1 MGFVATPDIGH
12 ESVALGVQ
20 ALARLSHRGGLDADG
35 KSGDGA
41 GLLIQVPRRLL
52 GGDFAAA
59 VLFEWDERAR
69 AIVAESLEST
79 GLSLVDWRAVPVNPD
94 SLGDRARATMPT
106 VWHGLV
112 ARPDLDPNEWE
123 HRLYLARRR
132 AERRAAEEAVHMYL
146 PSCSSRTVVYKGLMA
161 GTRLAD
167 FYLDLLNDLCES
179 RLAVFHQRY
188 STNTMPDWRLAQ
200 PFRLLA
206 HNGEINTITG
216 NRAWMRAREAELEP
230 ELRGV
235 VWPEGSD
242 SASLDNALELLVQR
256 GWEVSEALMSLVPDA
271 WEGRGDI
278 AAPVRDFY
286 RYQSIRFEPWDG
298 PAALAFSDGVV
309 VGAALDRNGLRPLRW
324 QRTRDGLVV
333 AASEAGVVP
342 LAPADVVERGRLGPG
357 QMLLVD
363 TRDGS
368 VLRDADAKERAA
380 ARHDYG
386 LLADRALVPV
396 ERRHIDVDAPED
408 LAAQQILH
416 GWGSEDV
423 KIVVTAM
430 AETGA
435 EPVYSMGDD
444 IPIAPLGRTPRRVYG
459 YLRQRFAQVTN
470 PAIDPLR
477 EKAVMSLR
485 VLLGARHGT
494 LEPEGGA
501 DRELRRS
508 HHPAIPGSSRLLE
521 LESPVL
527 GAAELARALEQAT
540 VLDATYAPGESLR
553 GALMRLC
560 NEAAETTGIIALSD
574 RRAGPQRIAIPMAL
588 AVGAVHE
595 SLLKSG
601 ERMAKDLVAIAGDVV
616 DVHDVACLIT
626 IGASAV
632 HPYLALAT
640 AAATSEEGETRYRK
654 ALEAGLLKVMAKM
667 GISCVDSYRGA
678 QILEALGLGAEVME
692 LCLPAVPSHIGGAD
706 LDDIEKMAPAFNQP
720 VVLADHGRV
729 RFRKAGEHHAYN
741 PLAVRAA
748 QKAARENDHEAYL
761 EWRRLSSMGEPQS
774 LRELLHLKKAQRP
787 LSLDDIEPAA
797 AIVKRF
803 VSTAMSLGAL
813 SPEAHEALAV
823 AMNQIGARS
832 NSGEGGEDPAMYDDA
847 GGPRRDNRVK
857 QVASARFGV
866 TPRYLKRADELEIKI
881 AQGSKPGEGGQLPG
895 LKVTSL
901 IARLRHAQPG
911 MQLISPPPHH
921 DIYSIEDLAQL
932 IHDLKTVN
940 PHARI
945 GVKLVSEAGVGT
957 IAAGVAKARADYILV
972 SGHDGGTGASPLS
985 SIKNAGVP
993 WELGLAETQQVLV
1006 ANRLRERVSLRT
1018 DGGLRSGRD
1027 IVIAALLGAEEFGF
1041 GTGVLVALGC
1051 DMARQCHLNTCPTGI
1066 ATQRDDLRAKFEGQP
1081 EHVINH
1087 LFHIAAETREHLAE
1101 LGIATLDDAVGRVD
1115 LLESAGLRPLDLSFI
1130 LGSTDDALPRRR
1142 TWARNGDA
1150 PGPPPPSGAIDNAKR
1165 TVGAALTRGES
1176 RAYRG
1181 SAGQSFGAFID
1192 EDVELTLEGEAQDY
1206 VGKGMGGGVIVIR
1219 PFAEDASPDP
1229 VLAGNTICYGATG
1242 GRLFV
1247 AGRVGERFCVRNSG
1261 AMAVVEGAGD
1271 HFCEYMTGGV
1281 AVALGEVGWNAG
1293 AGMTGGVAYMTEWR
1307 QLNADSVVAREVP
1320 GEDADELRRLIE
1332 EHHRRTGSA
1341 RAAAMLADWSAAFAR
1356 FRQIVPVARVQ
1367 AQAELEPTAHPSQES
1382 APKTAA

>member
-1 MGFVATPDIGH
+1 MGFVATPDLGH
-12 ESVALGVQ
+12 DAVALGVQ
-20 ALARLSHRGGLDADG
+20 ALARLAHRGGLDADG

-41 GLLIQVPRRLL
+41 GLLIQVPDKVL
-52 GGDFAAA
+52 GGRYAVCVVFA
-59 VLFEWDERAR
+59 WDKRAR
-69 AIVAESLEST
+69 ELVERHLRVAA
-79 GLSLVDWRAVPVNPD
+79 WRAVPLDVD
-94 SLGDRARATMPT
+94 SLGARARETMPAI
-106 VWHGLV
+106 WHGLIEN
-112 ARPDLDPNEWE
+112 PGLDGESWE
-123 HRLYLARRR
+123 RELYIARRR
-132 AERRAAEEAVHMYL
+132 IEGSAEIEAVRMYVT
-146 PSCSSRTVVYKGLMA
+146 SCSSRTVVYKGLMA

-167 FYLDLLNDLCES
+167 FYLDLQDPACES

-200 PFRLLA
+200 PFRMLA

-216 NRAWMRAREAELEP
+216 NRAWMRAREAELDA
-230 ELRGV
+230 ELRGAI
-235 VWPEGSD
+235 WPEGSD
-242 SASLDNALELLVQR
+242 SASLDNALELLVHR

-271 WEGRGDI
+271 WEGRGDL
-278 AAPVRDFY
+278 AGPVRDFY

-324 QRTRDGLVV
+324 QRTRQGLVA
-333 AASEAGVVP
+333 AASEAGVVTM
-342 LAPADVVERGRLGPG
+342 APEDVVERGRLGPG

-368 VLRDADAKERAA
+368 LMRDSDAKERAA
-380 ARHDYG
+380 ARHDYA
-386 LLADRALVPV
+386 LLADRVLVPV
-396 ERRHIDVDAPED
+396 ERHHVDLEPLD
-408 LAAQQILH
+408 DIAAQHALH
-416 GWGSEDV
+416 GWGFEDV
-423 KIVVTAM
+423 KFVVDVM
-430 AETGA
+430 GESGA

-444 IPIAPLGRTPRRVYG
+444 IPIAPLGRSPRRVYG

-485 VLLGARHGT
+485 VLLGARRLS

-501 DRELRRS
+501 DRELLRR
-508 HHPAIPGSSRLLE
+508 HHPAVPIDGKLLE

-527 GAAELARALEQAT
+527 GAAELARVLEDAV
-540 VLDATYAPGESLR
+540 VLDATYAPDESLR
-553 GALMRLC
+553 DAMQRLC
-560 NEAAETTGIIALSD
+560 REAEMAEGIIALSD
-574 RRAGPQRIAIPMAL
+574 RRSALHRLPVPMAL
-588 AVGAVHE
+588 AVGAVH
-595 SLLKSG
+595 SHLLSTG
-601 ERMAKDLVAIAGDVV
+601 RRMATDIVAIAGDCV

-632 HPYLALAT
+632 HPYLAFAT
-640 AAATSEEGETRYRK
+640 VGDEAAPRYRK

-667 GISCVDSYRGA
+667 GISCVSSYRGA
-678 QILEALGLGAEVME
+678 EVIEALGLGAEVMR
-692 LCLPAVPSHIGGAD
+692 LCFPAVPSRIGGAD
-706 LDDIEKMAPAFNQP
+706 LDDIEQGVRKRPQAMP
-720 VVLADHGRV
+720 DHGRV

-748 QKAARENDHEAYL
+748 KKAAETGDVEAYR
-761 EWRRLSSMGEPQS
+761 EWRRMSSIGPAQPQS
-774 LRELLHLKKAQRP
+774 LRELLRIKECTEP
-787 LSLDDIEPAA
+787 VPIEDVEPAA
-797 AIVKRF
+797 SLVRRF

-813 SPEAHEALAV
+813 SPEAHEALAI
-823 AMNQIGARS
+823 AMNQVGARS
-832 NSGEGGEDPAMYDDA
+832 NSGEGGEDPATYDDA
-847 GGPRRDNRVK
+847 DGVRRDNRVK

-940 PHARI
+940 PRARI

-957 IAAGVAKARADYILV
+957 IAAGVAKARADYILI

-985 SIKNAGVP
+985 SIKNAGAP
-993 WELGLAETQQVLV
+993 WELGLAEAQQVLV
-1006 ANRLRERVSLRT
+1006 SNRLRERVSLRT

-1066 ATQRDDLRAKFEGQP
+1066 ATQREDLRAKFEGRP
-1081 EHVINH
+1081 EHVVNY
-1087 LFHIAAETREHLAE
+1087 LFLIAGEVREHLAR
-1101 LGIATLDDAVGRVD
+1101 LGARTLEEIVGRVD
-1115 LLESAGLRPLDLSFI
+1115 LLEQEAGEELDLSYV
-1130 LGSTDDALPRRR
+1130 LASTDAGLPRRR
-1142 TWARNGDA
+1142 MWERNGVAPDA
-1150 PGPPPPSGAIDNAKR
+1150 APPAGPIDNSRR
-1165 TVGAALTRGES
+1165 TVGANLVRGERRS
-1176 RAYRG
+1176 YRG
-1181 SAGQSFGAFID
+1181 SAGQSFGAFLD
-1192 EDVELTLEGEAQDY
+1192 DDVELGLEGQAQDY
-1206 VGKGMGGGVIVIR
+1206 VGKGMGGGVIAIR
-1219 PFAEDASPDP
+1219 PFAKDGASDP

-1261 AMAVVEGAGD
+1261 AVAVVEGAGD

-1281 AVALGEVGWNAG
+1281 AVALGPVGWNAG
-1293 AGMTGGVAYMTEWR
+1293 AGMTGGVAYVVDWR

-1320 GEDADELRRLIE
+1320 AEDEAELRGLVE
-1332 EHHRRTGSA
+1332 EHHRRTGSGVAA
-1341 RAAAMLADWSAAFAR
+1341 RMLEDWEGALRR
-1356 FRQIVPVARVQ
+1356 FRQVVPIAVVM
-1367 AQAELEPTAHPSQES
+1367 PPQEE
-1382 APKTAA
+1382 AGKGAGEERLAAKN

>member
-1 MGFVATPDIGH
+1 MGFVATPRLGH
-12 ESVALGVQ
+12 EAVSHGVQ
-20 ALARLSHRGGLDADG
+20 ALARLAHRGGLDADG

-41 GLLIQVPRRLL
+41 GVLIQLPHRLL
-52 GGDFAAA
+52 GGDFAVAC
-59 VLFEWDERAR
+59 LFEWDPEGRTL
-69 AIVAESLEST
+69 VAEAIAHH
-79 GLSLVDWRAVPVNPD
+79 GLDLVDWRPVPVDVD
-94 SLGDRARATMPT
+94 SLGDRARATRPMA
-106 VWHGLV
+106 WHGLI
-112 ARPDLDPNEWE
+112 ARPDLDPDEWE
-123 HRLYLARRR
+123 HRLYLVRRF
-132 AERRAAEEAVHMYL
+132 AERRAGEARVQIYL
-146 PSCSSRTVVYKGLMA
+146 PSCSSRTLVYKGLMA
-161 GTRLAD
+161 GSRLAD
-167 FYLDLLNDLCES
+167 FYLDLQDPACES

-200 PFRLLA
+200 PFRMLA

-216 NRAWMRAREAELEP
+216 NRVWIRAREADLEP
-230 ELRGV
+230 ELRQV
-235 VWPEGSD
+235 IWSEGSD

-271 WEGRGDI
+271 WEGRGDL

-298 PAALAFSDGVV
+298 PAALAFSDGHV

-324 QRTRDGLVV
+324 QRTRDGLVA
-333 AASEAGVVP
+333 AASEAGVVSM
-342 LAPADVVERGRLGPG
+342 APDAVVERGRLGPG

-386 LLADRALVPV
+386 LLADRVLVPV
-396 ERRHIDVDAPED
+396 PRRHLEVDAPED
-408 LAAQQILH
+408 IGALQRLH
-416 GWGSEDV
+416 GWGAEDA
-423 KIVVTAM
+423 KMVVSAM

-444 IPIAPLGRTPRRVYG
+444 IPIAALGRTPRRLYG

-477 EKAVMSLR
+477 EKSVMSLR
-485 VLLGARHGT
+485 VLLGARRGT

-501 DRELRRS
+501 ERELRRR
-508 HHPAIPGSSRLLE
+508 HHPAVPDNERLLE

-527 GAAELARALEQAT
+527 GAGELARVLDEAT

-553 GALMRLC
+553 EALLTLC
-560 NEAAETTGIIALSD
+560 GEAGETAGVVALSD
-574 RRAGPQRIAIPMAL
+574 RRAGQQRLPIPMAL

-595 SLLKSG
+595 HLLKTG
-601 ERMAKDLVAIAGDVV
+601 RRMANDVVAIAGDVV
-616 DVHDVACLIT
+616 DVHDVACLIS
-626 IGASAV
+626 IGATAV

-640 AAATSEEGETRYRK
+640 VGSEGEAGYRK
-654 ALEAGLLKVMAKM
+654 AVEAGLLKVMAKM
-667 GISCVDSYRGA
+667 GISCAASYRGA

-692 LCLPAVPSHIGGAD
+692 LCFPAVPSHAGGAD
-706 LDDIEKMAPAFNQP
+706 FADIDEGIRARHAVDAASLP
-720 VVLADHGRV
+720 DHGRV

-748 QKAARENDHEAYL
+748 KKAAESADRDAYQ
-761 EWRRLSSMGEPQS
+761 EWRRLSSMGRPQS
-774 LRELLHLKKAQRP
+774 LRELLQLREASQPVP
-787 LSLDDIEPAA
+787 LIEVEPASE
-797 AIVKRF
+797 IVKRF

-813 SPEAHEALAV
+813 SPEAHETLAM

-832 NSGEGGEDPAMYDDA
+832 NSGEGGEDPHTYETDDDF
-847 GGPRRDNRVK
+847 RHDNRVK

-895 LKVTSL
+895 LKVTSF

-932 IHDLKTVN
+932 IYDLKSVN
-940 PHARI
+940 PRARV
-945 GVKLVSEAGVGT
+945 GVKLVAEAGVGT
-957 IAAGVAKARADYILV
+957 IAAGVAKARADYILI

-1006 ANRLRERVSLRT
+1006 SSRLRERVSLRT

-1027 IVIAALLGAEEFGF
+1027 IVVAALLGAEEFGF

-1066 ATQRDDLRAKFEGQP
+1066 ATQREDLRAKFTGRP
-1081 EHVINH
+1081 EHVINY
-1087 LFHIAAETREHLAE
+1087 LFLIAEEAREYLSQ
-1101 LGIATLDDAVGRVD
+1101 LGARTLEEVIGRVE
-1115 LLESAGLRPLDLSFI
+1115 LLESITDAPLDLSFV
-1130 LGSTDDALPRRR
+1130 LKATDAARPRRR
-1142 TWARNGDA
+1142 LWSRNGDA
-1150 PGPPPPSGAIDNAKR
+1150 PAPPPASGAIDNSHR
-1165 TVGAALTRGES
+1165 TVGASLEPGDS
-1176 RAYRG
+1176 RHFHG

-1192 EDVELTLEGEAQDY
+1192 AGVELTLEGEAQDY
-1206 VGKGMGGGVIVIR
+1206 VGKGMGGGVIAIL
-1219 PFAEDASPDP
+1219 PFASDAASDP

-1242 GRLFV
+1242 GKLFI

-1261 AMAVVEGAGD
+1261 ATAVVEGAGD
-1271 HFCEYMTGGV
+1271 HFCEYMTGGI
-1281 AVALGEVGWNAG
+1281 AVALGPVGWNAG
-1293 AGMTGGVAYMTEWR
+1293 AGMTGGVAYVVEWR
-1307 QLNADSVVAREVP
+1307 QLNADSVVARGVP
-1320 GEDADELRRLIE
+1320 SEDASELWALVE
-1332 EHHRRTGSA
+1332 EHHRRTGSRLA
-1341 RAAAMLADWSAAFAR
+1341 SALLADWDRALER
-1356 FRQIVPVARVQ
+1356 FRQLVPVTRVQ
-1367 AQAELEPTAHPSQES
+1367 APAAPEPTPAEARED